1 MPREPGTS
9 EKIPAPAHLPE
20 LRHHSLAM
28 AAGTDSDA
36 RGSYLVTARD
46 DLFNTN
52 ASIVATLVGTNNA
65 RRADRALCV
74 LVVAG

>member
-1 MPREPGTS
+1 
-9 EKIPAPAHLPE
+9 
-20 LRHHSLAM
+20 M